1 MNTLRPSSG
10 GSSIFRPS
18 LSRARKD
25 LFNARRPVAGALML
39 LVVLSLFSSPAM
51 AQEFG
56 FFQDIGG
63 KAKGIFCAFL
73 DSPIVPVVLGI
84 ALAGV
89 LIMMVFGDENAGSSK
104 TLKGI
109 LTGIVIMFI
118 PKILEWLGWEGFSN
132 MCLNNF
138 HGGL

>member
-1 MNTLRPSSG
+1 MNTLRPSPG
-10 GSSIFRPS
+10 GFSVFPPS
-18 LSRARKD
+18 LSQARKD

-39 LVVLSLFSSPAM
+39 LIFLTLFSSPVM
-51 AQEFG
+51 AQDFN

-63 KAKGIFCAFL
+63 RAKGIFCAFL

-109 LTGIVIMFI
+109 LTGIVIMFL
-118 PKILEWLGWEGFSN
+118 PKIIEWLGWDGFSQF
-132 MCLNNF
+132 CLTNF
-138 HGGL
+138 KGGL